1 MVEIRVGSL
10 AVAKR
15 DSAICTVGE
24 LGVCYEVYTLE
35 NRAGYSFIFEKGGY
49 DGFSPDDVAL
59 FLEVTDV
66 VFQSIANYGFE
77 NVTQLERDYGNGRFS
92 EAFTLQR
99 AKA

>member
-1 MVEIRVGSL
+1 MVEIGVGTL

-15 DSAICTVGE
+15 DSANRTVCE
-24 LGVCYEVYTLE
+24 MGVCYDVYTLR

-49 DGFSPDDVAL
+49 DGFSPGDVEL

-77 NVTQLERDYGNGRFS
+77 NVTQLERDYHQGRFS